1 MAYTENLQ
9 IFKDTL
15 ILCKRLMGGS
25 KNVPKLIRFD
35 QYEVA
40 ISKACQALDLIRRIN
55 SSFEYREY
63 YLNEFVMLIADVS
76 ARIMLFADAKFISD
90 KFANDLNNQ
99 LRKVSAMAYG
109 WLNSER
115 KRKGESYRATAR

>member
-1 MAYTENLQ
+1 MYAENLQ

-15 ILCKRLMGGS
+15 ILCKKLMGGS
-25 KNVPKLIRFD
+25 KNVPKLIRFG
-35 QYEVA
+35 QYGVA
-40 ISKACQALDLIRRIN
+40 ISKSCQALDLIRRIN

-76 ARIMLFADAKFISD
+76 ARIMLFSDAKFIGV
-90 KFANDLNNQ
+90 KFATELNNQ
-99 LRKVSAMAYG
+99 INKVSAMAYG
-109 WLNSER
+109 WLNSEC

>member
-1 MAYTENLQ
+1 MYAENLQ

-15 ILCKRLMGGS
+15 ILCKKLMGGS
-25 KNVPKLIRFD
+25 KNVPKLIRFG

-63 YLNEFVMLIADVS
+63 YLNEFIMLIADVS
-76 ARIMLFADAKFISD
+76 ARIMLFDDAKFIGN
-90 KFANDLNNQ
+90 KFATELNNQ
-99 LRKVSAMAYG
+99 LKEISAMAYG